1 MPYITLP
8 SVEDTRHST
17 PDEEGRVEINAQDVL
32 NLEVISSLLQQ
43 TETMWNKLSVA
54 AKEALADFHIENHD
68 VNHCIAHGSQNI
80 QEVVSAISWKKKQ
93 RVTDWE
99 EYVTN
104 ERIYDLL
111 LSLKPNE
118 SIDAKGMARHF
129 DVPQQFLAIGYRLVQ
144 MKKDGLAESD
154 DGVWWVAGPNLPRRL
169 Q

>member
-8 SVEDTRHST
+8 SVENARHST

-43 TETMWNKLSVA
+43 TETMWNKLSLA

-68 VNHCIAHGSQNI
+68 VNHCIDHGSQNI
-80 QEVVSAISWKKKQ
+80 QEVVSAVSWEKKQ
-93 RVTDWE
+93 RVTNWE
-99 EYVTN
+99 AYVTDDK
-104 ERIYDLL
+104 ICDLL

-118 SIDAKGMARHF
+118 SIDAKGVARHF
-129 DVPQQFLAIGYRLVQ
+129 DVPQQFLGIAYRLVQ
-144 MKKDGLAESD
+144 MKKEGLADSD
-154 DGVWWVAGPNLPRRL
+154 DGLWWTAGPNLPRRL